1 MELVFRD
8 KDVVERDGQLLGWRS
23 HGNRTDP
30 LDTIILVSRDFG
42 VVLSEGGVIGYS

>member
-23 HGNRTDP
+23 HGNRTDL
-30 LDTIILVSRDFG
+30 LDTINSVSRDFG